1 MTSSMKSQERWDFA
15 QKKSSWE
22 MIKIAI
28 AMVVLSAIPVII
40 PISENL
46 NIGISLF
53 LVVALTVLM
62 IYRVEKAIK
71 NKFG

>member
-1 MTSSMKSQERWDFA
+1 MKSQERWDFA